1 MVDGEPEPIP
11 GKLYYRGYDVEDI
24 VTAHMNDGTFGFEEV
39 IYLLHSSAS
48 LPSEK
53 QLKQFDTVLSAARR
67 LPPGFTED
75 MIIKA
80 PSRNVM
86 NKLARGVLSLYSYD
100 RNPDDTSVENLVRQ
114 SIELTGRIPV
124 IVANAYAVK
133 KHYYDGESLY
143 IHVPDENLSV
153 AENFLYIRGRTSSHR
168 TGRPYSRHVL
178 ILHAETAAATT
189 RLYLPRALLHGH
201 GYLWRDQRRGEFAQR
216 PAARRRER
224 QSDGNVPRHP
234 RPYPRSCG

>member
-1 MVDGEPEPIP
+1 MQPVSLSLIHILQGYQMEDGEPEPVP

-24 VTAHMNDGTFGFEEV
+24 VTSHMEDGTFGFEEV
-39 IYLLHSSAS
+39 IYLLLFGR
-48 LPSEK
+48 LPSAR
-53 QLKQFDTVLSAARR
+53 QLEQFDTVLSAARR

-124 IVANAYAVK
+124 IVANAYAC
-133 KHYYDGESLY
+133 
-143 IHVPDENLSV
+143 
-153 AENFLYIRGRTSSHR
+153 
-168 TGRPYSRHVL
+168 
-178 ILHAETAAATT
+178 
-189 RLYLPRALLHGH
+189 RLYTSGK
-201 GYLWRDQRRGEFAQR
+201 
-216 PAARRRER
+216 PA
-224 QSDGNVPRHP
+224 G
-234 RPYPRSCG
+234 